1 MADKNPYGLITK
13 GAKKPP
19 KKIRRHS
26 MHMSHDGKII
36 HTHEHHYPEH
46 HPDETHVSNNAE
58 EMTKHVN
65 DNVMPNMS
73 PVPPAGDNDGDEGA
87 APAAPAAPAM

>member
-1 MADKNPYGLITK
+1 MASMKDVYGAITK
-13 GAKKPP
+13 GDKKPP

-46 HPDETHVSNNAE
+46 HGDETHVSNNAE
-58 EMTKHVN
+58 EMQKHLA
-65 DNVMPNMS
+65 DNVVPNMS
-73 PVPPAGDNDGDEGA
+73 ATPPAMPEQEGGEQ
-87 APAAPAAPAM
+87 AAPAAPAM